1 MRNLHYRSRSF
12 RLSEKVQKRLDKMK
26 EKEKSWNIVFEK
38 LLEAKGGGNE

>member
-1 MRNLHYRSRSF
+1 
-12 RLSEKVQKRLDKMK
+12 MK